1 MIKSDRSRI
10 MQIVLGLLSNAL
22 KFTTSGHVKTIVRLI
37 EDESSLQKESLIEI
51 SVEDTGIG
59 ISEQDQ
65 GKLFKLF
72 GFLESSGNM
81 NLKGTGLGL
90 AIAYKIV

>member
-1 MIKSDRSRI
+1 M
-10 MQIVLGLLSNAL
+10 
-22 KFTTSGHVKTIVRLI
+22 GHVKTIVRII
-37 EDESSLQKESLIEI
+37 EDQNSLFKESSIEI

-72 GFLESSGNM
+72 GYLESSGNM
-81 NLKGTGLGL
+81 NIKGTGLGL
-90 AIAYKIV
+90 AIAQ